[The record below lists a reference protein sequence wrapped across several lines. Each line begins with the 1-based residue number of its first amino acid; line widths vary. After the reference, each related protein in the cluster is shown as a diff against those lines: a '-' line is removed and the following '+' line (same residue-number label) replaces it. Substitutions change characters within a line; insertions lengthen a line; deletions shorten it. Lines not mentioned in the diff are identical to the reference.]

1 MPASSLLGK
10 LKDSAQK
17 LGKRVASM
25 GGLFR
30 QLKVSMI
37 KNFSQ
42 EERLQHL
49 CDKQKTL
56 YRRLYSVLIEI
67 EGRRGHV
74 CMTTAPESTGSEE
87 DSHRSGSDSD
97 CVLRYQVERILEALD
112 DTAKAP
118 KTLWE
123 DHCCDP
129 LELPFSDDNSR
140 KLDRLRLEIRRLESA
155 KQLCFAADHDKH
167 PVVKDMTAFGI
178 MTQERQQQR
187 KSEAVRIT
195 GKEPIKFS
203 ISKR

>member
-1 MPASSLLGK
+1 MPAPSLLDK

-17 LGKRVASM
+17 LSKRVASM

-42 EERLQHL
+42 EERLNHF
-49 CDKQKTL
+49 CSKQKTL

-74 CMTTAPESTGSEE
+74 CMTAAPEAGEDEEST
-87 DSHRSGSDSD
+87 HRSGNDSD
-97 CVLRYQVERILEALD
+97 CVLRYQVERLLEALD
-112 DTAKAP
+112 DPAQAP

-129 LELPFSDDNSR
+129 LDLPFNDDNSR
-140 KLDRLRLEIRRLESA
+140 NLGRLCLEIRRLESA
-155 KQLCFAADHDKH
+155 KQQCLETDHDTH
-167 PVVKDMTAFGI
+167 PIIKDRGAFEL
-178 MTQERQQQR
+178 MTQARQRQR
-187 KSEAVRIT
+187 KSEAIRIT
-195 GKEPIKFS
+195 GKEPVKFR
-203 ISKR
+203 ISRR